1 MVENGVF
8 YNPVQIF
15 NRDFTLLVMQAYIN
29 QQRIQSKLC
38 DNIQEAKSLMEL
50 ELLMRFLQVD

>member
-29 QQRIQSKLC
+29 QQRIQSKLY

>member
-1 MVENGVF
+1 MIENGVF

-29 QQRIQSKLC
+29 EQKRLSKIYMIK
-38 DNIQEAKSLMEL
+38 N
-50 ELLMRFLQVD
+50 RG

>member
-29 QQRIQSKLC
+29 QQRIQSKLY

-50 ELLMRFLQVD
+50 ELLTRFLQVD